1 VSRWDRRRQGG
12 PVGVIYGGHERQAGV
27 GHKVADCRRHEQLA
41 RRRPFGEAHGGLDTR
56 TVDPVRVREQLAIIS
71 GCRLSQ
77 FSIAI
82 NGIRL
87 AFWGEAAGTVSRE
100 IFIEQPTIVLA
111 RPGKPTA
118 AHAPDSDAVAT
129 ALLSVLSQGASEIT
143 LTGGQLVISFETGLA
158 LKVDPD
164 QRYESW
170 QISSDDGLL
179 IVCMPGGELAIWYPP
194 GSA

>member
-1 VSRWDRRRQGG
+1 MRR
-12 PVGVIYGGHERQAGV
+12 PPP
-27 GHKVADCRRHEQLA
+27 RHPDLVESDHNSAAFILA
-41 RRRPFGEAHGGLDTR
+41 RQIAAAVPGATVRRSDSHGPGAVT
-56 TVDPVRVREQLAIIS
+56 DPRLREQLAIIS
-71 GCRLSQ
+71 GRRLSQ

-100 IFIEQPTIVLA
+100 IFIEHPAIVLA
-111 RPGKPTA
+111 LPGKPA
-118 AHAPDSDAVAT
+118 IAHAPDSDTVAT
-129 ALLSVLSQGASEIT
+129 ALLSVLNQRASQIT
-143 LTGGQLVISFETGLA
+143 ITGGQLIISFETGLT

-179 IVCMPGGELAIWYPP
+179 IVCTPGGDLTIWYPP
-194 GSA
+194 SSA